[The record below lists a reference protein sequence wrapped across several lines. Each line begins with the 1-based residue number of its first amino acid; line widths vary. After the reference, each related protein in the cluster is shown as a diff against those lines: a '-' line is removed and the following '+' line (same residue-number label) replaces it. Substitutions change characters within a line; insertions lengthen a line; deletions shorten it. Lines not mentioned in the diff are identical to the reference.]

1 MNIEHLLSES
11 KKNARFMG
19 EERNLEFIVSTFS
32 VMSELAENKAR
43 NILYDYLH
51 SKFMKSDFKNFNSF
65 IEKELATEEGVQ
77 IKASIPRE
85 NVPEQQPEE
94 KRKDLEEDI
103 IYYEDD
109 EDDEDE
115 DDENN
120 EEEDSGDG
128 SEEKSS
134 EEKSPSGEKES
145 SDQTSG
151 EEKEIN
157 SFLDTIGL
165 SDLDETQAMVYLER
179 FKSLLEDVIESKEVK
194 DLIIYLLY
202 KAWSGSLSEGET
214 LELKDLISQF
224 NLNEETEESKE
235 EDSEKESVEEAY
247 SYLFEKEGGDDM
259 SVKKI
264 GVISSIVGSALL
276 FGVGGLL
283 VSGLVAACSGSS
295 EEDFEKQKKNL
306 ELDKMKFE
314 LEKNKTE
321 FQNKLK
327 KDAEDQAEKNK
338 KENPPEQKSNL
349 TIDTIVSDGESAKD
363 TTVQDAKSKVANKNQ
378 DEKETPE
385 PESKKEP
392 DASKEEPSEDQ
403 EKEDEKNLDPQEFH
417 KKYEKCPKGW
427 NWDEEKNACVQVD
440 KTSKKI
446 PKKKKES
453 INYQVLLF

>member
-109 EDDEDE
+109 EDD

-224 NLNEETEESKE
+224 NLSEETEESKE

-264 GVISSIVGSALL
+264 GVISSIVGSFLL

-283 VSGLVAACSGSS
+283 VSGLQ
-295 EEDFEKQKKNL
+295 D
-306 ELDKMKFE
+306 
-314 LEKNKTE
+314 LEKNKFDIEKSKIE

-392 DASKEEPSEDQ
+392 ETSKEEPSEDQ